1 MFGEKAKEIRI
12 LRDIRDEQ
20 SKVIAVLRRNN
31 SELKATRIR
40 VSVATDLGVKPV
52 FDVEMEYAIM
62 LNNVA
67 GGEGRKFGEWILE
80 IISQYRPVFEADD
93 SDTEWMQ
100 DA

>member
-1 MFGEKAKEIRI
+1 
-12 LRDIRDEQ
+12 
-20 SKVIAVLRRNN
+20 
-31 SELKATRIR
+31 
-40 VSVATDLGVKPV
+40 
-52 FDVEMEYAIM
+52 MEYAIM